1 MWQCMQMEVSLQFA
15 VLEWVNKRQDLDT
28 CTLEIKEH
36 KSDVKDVVCLPGDEL
51 LASACSDGKINLCD
65 FVSGQVMIE
74 IHGHEGEI
82 RNMDACRHGTRL
94 VSGGEDRTVR
104 VWDTR
109 TGQPVCVL
117 QGHSVHNPRCTCQ
130 HSSFGYVANAACPVQ
145 GHSATVRGVR
155 FSPLEPHVIASCSN
169 DKTIKIWR
177 LVQGANSHELGD
189 QDTPVSL
196 EGHGKPV
203 SSIAFSCA
211 QAHTLA
217 SGSEDRTIKIWDTT
231 TGGCN
236 KSLSAGRG
244 VTSVVCILTNVSALV
259 HLLYKL
265 TIC

>member
-1 MWQCMQMEVSLQFA
+1 VTY
-15 VLEWVNKRQDLDT
+15 VYD
-28 CTLEIKEH
+28 
-36 KSDVKDVVCLPGDEL
+36 DVTYVYDDVTYVYD
-51 LASACSDGKINLCD
+51 DVTYVYD
-65 FVSGQVMIE
+65 DVTYVYDDVTYVSGQVMIE

-236 KSLSAGRG
+236 QSLSAGRG
-244 VTSVVCILTNVSALV
+244 VTSVVRILTNVSALV
-259 HLLYKL
+259 HLLYRL